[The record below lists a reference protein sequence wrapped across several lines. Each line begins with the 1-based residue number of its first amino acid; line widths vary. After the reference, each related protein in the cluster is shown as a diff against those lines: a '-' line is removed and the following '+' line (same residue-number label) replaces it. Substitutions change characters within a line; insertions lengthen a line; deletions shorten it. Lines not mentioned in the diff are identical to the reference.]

1 MARYF
6 LIVGE
11 ASGDMHAARLITAL
25 RQRDPQA
32 EFAGLGGDKMQDVGC
47 RLYQHYRNMAYMGYV
62 AVFTHLKEIRA
73 NIRIAQQALL
83 REQPDELILIDYP
96 GFNLP
101 MAKFA
106 KRHLAHTRITYSI
119 PPKIWAWKRW
129 RVHSIGKYCD
139 RILGIFPFEPAFYAR
154 YGYDCTYVGNPTSE
168 AITDYLSQHSVPNA
182 QSPTRSPQH
191 EVINTKSQYVALLP
205 GSRLREV
212 ENCLPKMLL
221 AAEQAIDGTDIRRI
235 VVTQAPGIDP
245 ELYKQLCAGHP
256 LAKLTTDTYDAV
268 LHARAAIVNSGTAT
282 LETALLGCP
291 QVAVYHLSFGHLLG
305 FLRPVMFRIPHFT
318 LVNIVSKREVIK
330 ELLAYEFTVEST
342 RDELRRLLTDT
353 VYTQQMCADYK
364 QLQQLLG
371 TSRAA
376 ETAATIIQ
384 NRLTI

>member
-1 MARYF
+1 
-6 LIVGE
+6 
-11 ASGDMHAARLITAL
+11 MHVTA
-25 RQRDPQA
+25 
-32 EFAGLGGDKMQDVGC
+32 
-47 RLYQHYRNMAYMGYV
+47 
-62 AVFTHLKEIRA
+62 T
-73 NIRIAQQALL
+73 IAPMSAI
-83 REQPDELILIDYP
+83 P
-96 GFNLP
+96 LP
-101 MAKFA
+101 K
-106 KRHLAHTRITYSI
+106 
-119 PPKIWAWKRW
+119 
-129 RVHSIGKYCD
+129 
-139 RILGIFPFEPAFYAR
+139 
-154 YGYDCTYVGNPTSE
+154 
-168 AITDYLSQHSVPNA
+168 
-182 QSPTRSPQH
+182 QSPTTSLSTQSPMRIPQN
-191 EVINTKSQYVALLP
+191 IALLP

-221 AAEQAIDGTDIRRI
+221 AAEQAIEGTDIRRI

-245 ELYKQLCAGHP
+245 ELYKQLCANHP
-256 LAKLTTDTYDAV
+256 LAELTTDTYDTV

-353 VYTQQMCADYK
+353 AYTQQMCADYK

-376 ETAATIIQ
+376 KTAATIIL
-384 NRLTI
+384 NSLTA